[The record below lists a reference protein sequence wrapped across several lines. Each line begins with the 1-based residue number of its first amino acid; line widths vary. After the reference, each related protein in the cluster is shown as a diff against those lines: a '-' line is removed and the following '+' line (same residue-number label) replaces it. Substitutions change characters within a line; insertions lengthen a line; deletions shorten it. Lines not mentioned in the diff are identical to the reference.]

1 MMADGPSAAPRIRS
15 HRLTVTH
22 DGESALLVEIGFP
35 GGGCSWVQ
43 IADEDAV
50 AVMRKAEVACFDD
63 LIGQSWEILR
73 IRGRVDRARAG
84 FPAGSA

>member
-1 MMADGPSAAPRIRS
+1 MADAPPPAPRIRS

-43 IADEDAV
+43 IADEDV
-50 AVMRKAEVACFDD
+50 MAVMRKADVSCFDE

-73 IRGRVDRARAG
+73 IRGRVDRERAG